1 MSEGLT
7 PRQVEIKTLADAGK
21 TPKEIA
27 AQLSITEN
35 AVFQQKRRIRER
47 LGETKPKPGR
57 KAATGG
63 TATATLPPVAQRDMT
78 PLQAIRAR
86 RSTVERIVA
95 EAWAAAQTAAA
106 AAVTASELHQRVA
119 AKNVPELKQLEVAE
133 AALTG
138 KPLAKAAAPRKRPSR
153 AKKTPAPAVSP
164 TPENASA

>member
-47 LGETKPKPGR
+47 LGETKPKP
-57 KAATGG
+57 
-63 TATATLPPVAQRDMT
+63 ATLPPVAQRDMT